1 MENFEVK
8 IKKMNITSIIFSIL
22 FIIIGIFLLIKPE
35 GALHV
40 VAYALGIMLLIWG
53 VVSIIQF
60 FSKKN
65 SQNYLEFSFILGML
79 VFIFGIIILIKPD
92 TIASIIPLLLGVWMI
107 SNGVTKLSYSLTIN
121 KEKNATSSMIVSGL
135 IIILG
140 IFLIFN
146 PFAGAKTLTQIIGVM
161 MIIYSLLDLIE
172 CIVIK
177 RTVTSV
183 KIEEGTIIEAEYKE
197 KN

>member
-8 IKKMNITSIIFSIL
+8 IKKMSITSIVFSIL
-22 FIIIGIFLLIKPE
+22 FILIGLFLIIKPE
-35 GALHV
+35 GAIHV
-40 VAYALGIMLLIWG
+40 VSYALGIMLLIWG
-53 VVSIIQF
+53 IVSMIQF
-60 FSKKN
+60 FSNKK

-107 SNGVTKLSYSLTIN
+107 CNGVTKLSYSLTIN
-121 KEKNATSSMIVSGL
+121 KETNATVSLIVSGL

-146 PFAGAKTLTQIIGVM
+146 PFSGAKVITQVIGVM
-161 MIIYSLLDLIE
+161 MIVYSVLDLIE
-172 CIVIK
+172 CIFIRK
-177 RTVTSV
+177 TINSV
-183 KIEEGTIIEAEYKE
+183 KIEDGTIIEAEYKE
-197 KN
+197 KE

>member
-8 IKKMNITSIIFSIL
+8 IKKMNITSIIFSVL
-22 FIIIGIFLLIKPE
+22 FILIGLFLIIKPE
-35 GALHV
+35 GAIHV
-40 VAYALGIMLLIWG
+40 VAYALGIMLLVWG
-53 VVSIIQF
+53 IVSMIQF

-107 SNGVTKLSYSLTIN
+107 SNGVTKLSYALTIN
-121 KEKNATSSMIVSGL
+121 KENNATASIIVSGL
-135 IIILG
+135 IVILG

-146 PFAGAKTLTQIIGVM
+146 PFAGAKTITQIIGVL
-161 MIIYSLLDLIE
+161 MIIYSVLDLIE
-172 CIVIK
+172 CIFIK
-177 RTVTSV
+177 KTVSSV
-183 KIEEGTIIEAEYKE
+183 KIEDGTIIEAEYKE
-197 KN
+197 KE